1 MNGFFFTERH
11 VKKVAK
17 PRANDSVLTLTPC
30 PLQLPGGGVA
40 TKERF
45 AFLNTAHFK
54 FVPHTVPSRHKSGL
68 SGGREKAQT
77 TLAPVYTYFTIK
89 RKQWVVGGG
98 HEVPKNHYCFR
109 VTGFWEFLFPGC

>member
-45 AFLNTAHFK
+45 AFLNTAHFNLYHIGFPAGTRAASVGAERK
-54 FVPHTVPSRHKSGL
+54 HRPH
-68 SGGREKAQT
+68 
-77 TLAPVYTYFTIK
+77 
-89 RKQWVVGGG
+89 
-98 HEVPKNHYCFR
+98 
-109 VTGFWEFLFPGC
+109 